1 MTTIPSTGGGSGIG
15 PGPAALLL
23 TTAAPEQSRCFSFC
37 LGSKILLSS
46 FANTGQH
53 ILPEDGWRSQPLCA
67 VLSDLSGLP
76 TDPTSRAWGSHLKAS
91 GLVYWGCDGFSSL
104 PTHVLE
110 EVITLAVMT
119 YCFERPSLLSSLQ
132 ADKGSKGTLLGC
144 FVRALPWVPHLFWF
158 GYGLGNLS

>member
-1 MTTIPSTGGGSGIG
+1 MTTIPPTGGGSGIG

-53 ILPEDGWRSQPLCA
+53 ILPEDGWRSQLLCA

-76 TDPTSRAWGSHLKAS
+76 TGPTSRARGSHLKAS
-91 GLVYWGCDGFSSL
+91 GLVYWGCDGFASL

-110 EVITLAVMT
+110 E
-119 YCFERPSLLSSLQ
+119 E
-132 ADKGSKGTLLGC
+132 
-144 FVRALPWVPHLFWF
+144 PHLQ
-158 GYGLGNLS
+158 L